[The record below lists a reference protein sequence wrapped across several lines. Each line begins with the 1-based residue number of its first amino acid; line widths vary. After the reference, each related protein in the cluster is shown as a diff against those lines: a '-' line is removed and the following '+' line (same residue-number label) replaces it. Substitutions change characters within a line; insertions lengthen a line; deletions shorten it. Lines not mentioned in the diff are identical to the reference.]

1 MQLRLHLAICRK
13 IRNDRGCSHL
23 ATHPTKGK
31 PDMNA
36 VTYYMSK
43 VQSKAID
50 VAALA
55 ESGCDA
61 GTLSLAIADLRN
73 AVTTLALEARATRK
87 GVAA

>member
-1 MQLRLHLAICRK
+1 MQLRLHLATFRK

-31 PDMNA
+31 PDMYDVN
-36 VTYYMSK
+36 YYMSK
-43 VQSKAID
+43 VQGKAID

-61 GTLSLAIADLRN
+61 GTLSLAVGDLRD
-73 AVTTLALEARATRK
+73 AVTELAAEARATRR
-87 GVAA
+87 GVER

>member
-1 MQLRLHLAICRK
+1 M
-13 IRNDRGCSHL
+13 

-36 VTYYMSK
+36 VDYYMSK

-61 GTLSLAIADLRN
+61 GTLSLAIGDLRD
-73 AVTTLALEARATRK
+73 AVTDLAAEARATRK